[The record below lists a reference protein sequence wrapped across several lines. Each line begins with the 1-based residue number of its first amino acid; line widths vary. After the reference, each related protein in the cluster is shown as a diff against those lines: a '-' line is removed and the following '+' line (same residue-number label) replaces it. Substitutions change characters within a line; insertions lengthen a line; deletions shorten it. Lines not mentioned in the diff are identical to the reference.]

1 MVGFPLPAVA
11 PVRLSGRTPM
21 ALPALLMNFLLSQ
34 VAWFGA
40 VMGAARGLPW
50 LGVIAV
56 AAVVAW
62 HLARARQPAREIG
75 LLALALATGAVFE
88 TLLVQ
93 AGLLQ
98 FEQVDVYD
106 ITNGARFT
114 TYVIYGEPGQVQ
126 INGAAA
132 RLVQPGD
139 RVIVAAYA
147 EFDADEVARHSG
159 ARSSRPWRRGS
170 RSSSTAVCR

>member
-1 MVGFPLPAVA
+1 M
-11 PVRLSGRTPM
+11 RR
-21 ALPALLMNFLLSQ
+21 NFLKTKLHRAT
-34 VAWFGA
+34 VT
-40 VMGAARGLPW
+40 AADPDYEGS
-50 LGVIAV
+50 ISID
-56 AAVVAW
+56 
-62 HLARARQPAREIG
+62 RALCRE
-75 LLALALATGAVFE
+75 
-88 TLLVQ
+88 

-147 EFDADEVARHSG
+147 ELAPEEVPRHAPRVVLLGERNVIQSIHEQCIT
-159 ARSSRPWRRGS
+159 PP
-170 RSSSTAVCR
+170 

>member
-1 MVGFPLPAVA
+1 M
-11 PVRLSGRTPM
+11 RRTFLKTKLHRATVTAAEM
-21 ALPALLMNFLLSQ
+21 NYEGSISLDRALC
-34 VAWFGA
+34 
-40 VMGAARGLPW
+40 
-50 LGVIAV
+50 
-56 AAVVAW
+56 
-62 HLARARQPAREIG
+62 RE
-75 LLALALATGAVFE
+75 
-88 TLLVQ
+88 

-147 EFDADEVARHSG
+147 ELSAEEVPHHAPRVVLMGDHNAIQSIHE
-159 ARSSRPWRRGS
+159 ACITPP
-170 RSSSTAVCR
+170 